1 MKPPSAVLAAFVVLC
16 GLLAAACRKP
26 APSEESS
33 AVPTRAV
40 VAGVPLIDYDAATG
54 EFSCRAPGEWRTLE
68 DDKLG
73 PRVMFFGPGSAKY
86 PRSVSIAVLRYPDG
100 GQIKTPKDFYDSLK
114 LTDQNPS
121 PLETRSA
128 NGRTEYLLHYERPQ
142 LPLHGY
148 KTLYMKREDVVMI
161 PVKDGFYA
169 ISHSAPAE
177 IYQQT
182 LPVFEAVVAS
192 FRPKS

>member
-1 MKPPSAVLAAFVVLC
+1 MKKLFLVAAVLIAS
-16 GLLAAACRKP
+16 GCRKS
-26 APSEESS
+26 AEPSKADL

-68 DDKLG
+68 DKTMG
-73 PRVMFFGPGSAKY
+73 PRVMFFGPGSEKY
-86 PRSVSIAVLRYPDG
+86 PRSVAISVLRYPDG
-100 GQIKTPKDFYDSLK
+100 GDIKTPTDLWNSLRIS
-114 LTDQNPS
+114 DQNPS
-121 PLETRSA
+121 PLETREI
-128 NGRTEYLLHYERPQ
+128 NGRTQYALHYAQPQ
-142 LPLHGY
+142 RPLHGY
-148 KTLYMKREDVVMI
+148 KVLYMKREDVVMI

-177 IYQQT
+177 TYEQT

-192 FRPKS
+192 FQPKS